1 MKRTGVFMIRL
12 RVDAIL
18 KEQGRSKYWL
28 CKNLGMCYRNFSNL
42 INNETTSIRYDTME
56 RLCKILGVTVQEL
69 FEEIPDSSP
78 KENDKQ

>member
-1 MKRTGVFMIRL
+1 MIRL

-69 FEEIPDSSP
+69 FEEVPNSSQ
-78 KENDKQ
+78 KENCKRQ

>member
-1 MKRTGVFMIRL
+1 MIRL

-18 KEQGRSKYWL
+18 EEQGRSKYWL

-56 RLCKILGVTVQEL
+56 RLCKILNVPVQEL
-69 FEEIPDSSP
+69 FEEVVDSTIE
-78 KENDKQ
+78 KEYEQ

>member
-1 MKRTGVFMIRL
+1 MIRL

-18 KEQGRSKYWL
+18 EEQGHSKYWL

-56 RLCKILGVTVQEL
+56 RLCKILNVPVQEL
-69 FEEIPDSSP
+69 FEEVVDSTIE
-78 KENDKQ
+78 KEYEQ